1 MMDTV
6 TITQRHLPP
15 ELRGLP
21 CIRAEVAHVIAP
33 GKATPSLEG
42 PIFDRHGNF
51 YCCLTAP
58 NDTYVKKISL
68 DGSISD
74 FFHSADQKFSCFR
87 LIGTDRSL
95 ENSSLRNDVCCS
107 STCKLSDC
115 KHTGMCRITFSCDQF
130 LQCKMD
136 MNSEVDRVNSYMW
149 ISTMGSF
156 SMDGDLK
163 SIYRI
168 HHCILIIVHKKS
180 NRHFSR

>member
-74 FFHSADQKFSCFR
+74 FFHSDSA
-87 LIGTDRSL
+87 
-95 ENSSLRNDVCCS
+95 
-107 STCKLSDC
+107 
-115 KHTGMCRITFSCDQF
+115 
-130 LQCKMD
+130 
-136 MNSEVDRVNSYMW
+136 
-149 ISTMGSF
+149 
-156 SMDGDLK
+156 
-163 SIYRI
+163 
-168 HHCILIIVHKKS
+168 
-180 NRHFSR
+180 